1 MAPSTRRNS
10 TLAKKIATLQ
20 LSLAPLVPL
29 PSGAPHA
36 SFPRTLLS
44 FHLLTE
50 DELDSIAHYYHQST
64 PGPWSNHYPA
74 NMNWDKD
81 FLAKKPTRLTKAPA
95 TTTTVRAGAGHAKC
109 SSQDEQLFL
118 SNLMTT
124 VSDLRNSVSVP
135 STSTP
140 TSTSAS
146 SSSSSAAVNPYADLT
161 DKERIRIKRRKVG
174 KFIGLVGMETPVEE
188 IAGRIQASLERAVAA
203 GREELK
209 RNEEVA
215 LRRRKMA

>member
-1 MAPSTRRNS
+1 
-10 TLAKKIATLQ
+10 
-20 LSLAPLVPL
+20 
-29 PSGAPHA
+29 
-36 SFPRTLLS
+36 
-44 FHLLTE
+44 
-50 DELDSIAHYYHQST
+50 
-64 PGPWSNHYPA
+64 
-74 NMNWDKD
+74 
-81 FLAKKPTRLTKAPA
+81 
-95 TTTTVRAGAGHAKC
+95 
-109 SSQDEQLFL
+109 
-118 SNLMTT
+118 MTT